1 MTSPHPPALPED
13 AFVWD
18 ALIGSGFA
26 DALQEGLARA
36 AHRTRLQ
43 DFATDPPAPGGGDA
57 GHRLRAR
64 LPAPADQP
72 ALRKPRSAA
81 ARRHH

>member
-26 DALQEGLARA
+26 DALQQGLARA
-36 AHRTRLQ
+36 AHRLQ
-43 DFATDPPAPGGGDA
+43 DHAGPPGTGGDA

-64 LPAPADQP
+64 LPAPADP
-72 ALRKPRSAA
+72 PGLRKPRPAS